1 MFFYAHSINN
11 LDSLNQIETNTG
23 VEVDIRDEGGKLV
36 IGHDPMQKNYND
48 IERFLKSLNG
58 RSIIANIK
66 SERIEKDFLIL
77 LNKFSPNSEYF
88 FLDSSFSMIANNG
101 GDYNFASRF
110 SEYESIETTISLEKA
125 NLIKWV
131 WVDTFFNFPINEK
144 NIDIFNNLKVSKC
157 LTSPDLLNRPY
168 EIEKYALLIK
178 KHNVIFDA
186 ICCKKENISI
196 WKNFLKT

>member
-88 FLDSSFSMIANNG
+88 FLI
-101 GDYNFASRF
+101 
-110 SEYESIETTISLEKA
+110 
-125 NLIKWV
+125 V
-131 WVDTFFNFPINEK
+131 
-144 NIDIFNNLKVSKC
+144 
-157 LTSPDLLNRPY
+157 LL
-168 EIEKYALLIK
+168 A
-178 KHNVIFDA
+178 
-186 ICCKKENISI
+186 
-196 WKNFLKT
+196 